1 MKTSGLVLEEKR
13 DTILYLTLNRP
24 EKLNSFL
31 EPMREEIANHIQA
44 LHSRDD
50 INVCV
55 ITGAGTGFCS
65 GGDIKVMQDIIE
77 NKDYDRIQTFLKW
90 GRSVVLGIRS
100 LPIPVIAAVNGPA
113 GGAGMNLALACD
125 LRLVSSKA
133 SFGQTFI
140 NIALHPD
147 WGGTYFLPHLTNT
160 AIALD
165 LIWTGRVISAEEAF
179 QIGIA
184 NKIIPHE
191 QFRES
196 VEAYARDLAKRPKLV
211 ISQAK
216 KGVYE
221 AVRANLEALLTHEE
235 ICQAQC
241 IRSKEAKEG
250 METFL
255 RQRLLRKG

>member
-1 MKTSGLVLEEKR
+1 
-13 DTILYLTLNRP
+13 
-24 EKLNSFL
+24 
-31 EPMREEIANHIQA
+31 
-44 LHSRDD
+44 
-50 INVCV
+50 
-55 ITGAGTGFCS
+55 
-65 GGDIKVMQDIIE
+65 
-77 NKDYDRIQTFLKW
+77 
-90 GRSVVLGIRS
+90 
-100 LPIPVIAAVNGPA
+100 
-113 GGAGMNLALACD
+113 MNLALACD

-165 LIWTGRVISAEEAF
+165 LIWTGRVISAEQAF

-196 VEAYARDLAKRPKLV
+196 VEAYAQDLAKRPKLV
-211 ISQAK
+211 ISKAK